1 MSLFFKRPLFILGLP
16 RSGTSLV
23 AGMLKKMGFW
33 CGSTVAGDGNNP
45 KGYFEHSHIRET
57 VIKKQ
62 LRDLGCDPLGVSK
75 LPELESLPIDG
86 GLRKTIFTLVKRD
99 GYRDQRPWFYKDAKL
114 SLLWPMYTAAFPEA
128 SWLFVQRDVESFVS
142 SCLRTR
148 FMAQH
153 SGDPD
158 FWRQFADEY
167 AGRIEKLEGAVDS
180 FHRVYTPDL
189 FAGDFSGFRGLLVS
203 RDQNAW

>member
-114 SLLWPMYTAAFPEA
+114 SLLWPKTVHMQSRGPIGL
-128 SWLFVQRDVESFVS
+128 WL
-142 SCLRTR
+142 L
-148 FMAQH
+148 
-153 SGDPD
+153 
-158 FWRQFADEY
+158 
-167 AGRIEKLEGAVDS
+167 K
-180 FHRVYTPDL
+180 
-189 FAGDFSGFRGLLVS
+189 LLVATALWVKPTHIALVGPCWFRPWIGGPVKLAFCRCAVPNITKRTEYKLRPTVRTGTTLS
-203 RDQNAW
+203 RETYLSIFI